1 MRLYVQGELDM
12 IEFSV
17 IQNNLSVGTNI
28 VTVPMF
34 PTRLIGIESSGI
46 YAVAIITPAR
56 QYVVPFAS
64 AGGIV
69 QKYVP
74 CVMDV
79 TGNQLNTSVLAGS
92 GTLVWL
98 FGIPSQSDLRYPI
111 TVYSGVIGSLTTSQT
126 SGTATGSITLT
137 FPSGNLIATGIAIL
151 VTATNSQAQATFTTS
166 SGTTLTYVGFSNQV
180 GGTELIAPLGN
191 IELGQT
197 LTINITTF
205 AAMTVYVIIYYAE

>member
-1 MRLYVQGELDM
+1 MRSHNQGELNM

-17 IQNNLSVGTNI
+17 IQNNLSAGTNI
-28 VTVPMF
+28 VSVPLF
-34 PTRLIGIESSGI
+34 PTRLVGIESAGI
-46 YAVAIITPAR
+46 YAVAIITPSK
-56 QYVVPFAS
+56 QYIVPFAS

-79 TGNQLNTSVLAGS
+79 TGNQINTSVLAGS
-92 GTLVWL
+92 GTLIWL
-98 FGIPSQSDLRYPI
+98 FGTPSQSDLRYPV
-111 TVYSGVIGSLTTSQT
+111 TVYAGVIGSLTTSQT

-151 VTATNSQAQATFTTS
+151 VTATNSQAQATLTTS
-166 SGTTLTYVGFSNQV
+166 SGTTLTYAGFSNQI

-191 IELGQT
+191 IVLGQT
-197 LTINITTF
+197 LTINVTTF
-205 AAMTVYVIIYYAE
+205 AAMTVYVIVYYAE